1 MLIATSHE
9 YLFAQEVTTQALP
22 AKIVSGLV
30 DDTLKQHAE
39 EVPDGPEQAKYPTA
53 VLLPEE
59 EEGSDA
65 DIQADTQSEQGG
77 RYVLDGHVEVTYNGR
92 TVYADHIE
100 YDTNTGELTAT
111 GHLLALGG
119 ANRERIQ
126 ASHGTMNLKQQ
137 TGRFYDVTG
146 SVGLKGSGSR
156 TVYSSGNPFLFS
168 GRMVVRT
175 GPREYQVY
183 DGTVT
188 SCQLPRPDWLLSA
201 GLFEISNEKAKARNS
216 VFHLLNVPLVYLPY
230 VTHPVDSEDRQSG
243 VLIPVLGQSSS
254 KGFITGEEVYLAINR
269 SADLTVGAVYFS
281 LRGWSQTATFRYKG
295 RDHDFAIAHYTGLQD
310 RGYTPE
316 NGVYTNQGGEDLTFR
331 GRHDFSLQT
340 RVVAD
345 TEYLSS
351 YQYREAFTDNFN
363 QAVSSDILSIV
374 YGVHEANGYM
384 ASARVDRYQGLK
396 RAATPAS
403 GIVPAIPEQQVRI
416 FHAPSLDFD
425 TTDHRIG
432 STGLLWTLESSSA
445 GLKRVQPNF
454 VTGGSIE
461 RLDVH
466 PAVAFPISGLGWHV
480 VPSASVRETW
490 YSRKRRTPYVPGQP
504 PVEGTGSVSRSDF
517 EAQLD
522 LRPPVIERTFDS
534 GLIRKL
540 FGTDV
545 RHTIEPE
552 LTYRY
557 VTGIGNFLSILRF
570 DDKDVVSD
578 TNELEYGVTQR
589 LFVRAGKHGACSADA
604 LPETSPTEEAIETAS
619 RCTTSERVQ
628 WRITQ
633 KYFFDPNFGGA
644 VLNGRRNI
652 FDTTLALSGIA
663 FLTEAREISPLIS
676 RLRVQTSE
684 KTDVEWDFDY
694 DTGASKFT
702 SNNVFFDM
710 HQGNVF
716 SGLSYARLNAPG
728 RFYTQGTISAVSNF
742 SQLRMLL
749 GYGSPTKAGFGVA
762 ANAGYDLI
770 VGALQYAALQTS
782 YNWNCCGVSVEY
794 RKFELGSVRNE
805 NAYRFN
811 FTLAN
816 IGTAGNLRRAER
828 LF

>member
-1 MLIATSHE
+1 MLVAVSHG
-9 YLFAQEVTTQALP
+9 YLSAQEVTTQAPP
-22 AKIVSGLV
+22 AKIVSHPLE
-30 DDTLKQHAE
+30 DALKSNIGEA
-39 EVPDGPEQAKYPTA
+39 PDGPGQAKYPTA
-53 VLLPEE
+53 LLLPEK
-59 EEGSDA
+59 EEGADA

-100 YDTNTGELTAT
+100 YDKDTGELTAT
-111 GHLLALGG
+111 GHLLAVGG
-119 ANRERIQ
+119 KNSERIQ
-126 ASHGTMNLKQQ
+126 ASHGTMNLQQQ

-156 TVYSSGNPFLFS
+156 MVYTSGNPFLFS

-175 GPREYQVY
+175 GPSEYQVY

-201 GLFEISNEKAKARNS
+201 GLFEIDSEKAKARNS
-216 VFHLLNVPLVYLPY
+216 VFHLLNIPLVYLPY
-230 VTHPVDSEDRQSG
+230 VTHPIDSEERQSG
-243 VLIPVLGQSSS
+243 LLIPVLGQSSS

-269 SADLTVGAVYFS
+269 SADLTVGAVYYS
-281 LRGWSQTATFRYKG
+281 QRGWSQMATFRYKG
-295 RDHDFAIAHYTGLQD
+295 REQDFATAHYTGLQD
-310 RGYTPE
+310 RGYTPTG
-316 NGVYTNQGGEDLTFR
+316 GVYTNQGGEDVTFR
-331 GRHDFSLQT
+331 GRHDFSPQT

-351 YQYREAFTDNFN
+351 YPYREAFTDNFN
-363 QAVSSDILSIV
+363 QAVSSDILSMV

-384 ASARVDRYQGLK
+384 ASVRADRYQGLK
-396 RAATPAS
+396 RAAIPATETTPAS
-403 GIVPAIPEQQVRI
+403 SEQQVRI

-425 TTDHRIG
+425 ATDHRIG

-461 RLDVH
+461 RFDVH
-466 PAVAFPISGLGWHV
+466 PTIAFPVSGMGLRM
-480 VPSASVRETW
+480 VPSAGVRETL
-490 YSRKRRTPYVPGQP
+490 YSRKRQTPYAPGQP
-504 PVEGTGSVSRSDF
+504 PVEGTGGVSRSDF
-517 EAQLD
+517 EAQVD
-522 LRPPVIERTFDS
+522 LRMPVVERTFDR
-534 GLIRKL
+534 GLVRKL
-540 FGTDV
+540 FGTEV

-552 LTYRY
+552 VTYRY
-557 VTGIGNFLSILRF
+557 VGGIGNFLNVLRF
-570 DDKDVVSD
+570 DDKDVVSN

-589 LFVRAGKHGACSADA
+589 LFVRPGKHGACSTDA
-604 LPETSPTEEAIETAS
+604 LPQASPTEEAIETAS
-619 RCTTSERVQ
+619 DCTTSERVQ

-633 KYFFDPNFGGA
+633 KYFFDPSFGKA

-652 FDTTLALSGIA
+652 FDTTLSLSGVA
-663 FLTEAREISPLIS
+663 FLTEAREISPLVS

-702 SNNVFFDM
+702 SDNVFFDM

-716 SGLSYARLNAPG
+716 GGLSYARLNAPG
-728 RFYTQGTISAVSNF
+728 RFYTQGTSSAVSNF

-749 GYGSPTKAGFGVA
+749 GYGSPTKTGLGVA
-762 ANAGYDLI
+762 ANAGYDLN